1 MLMNV
6 NEFERITSFTV
17 VHICTF
23 LWEKVGAIV
32 AEALGEG
39 ISDSLKRQI
48 YCFFPTFYYKIG
60 LSAPISC

>member
-6 NEFERITSFTV
+6 NEFQRISGRTFF
-17 VHICTF
+17 HICTF

-48 YCFFPTFYYKIG
+48 YSFFHTFYFKMG
-60 LSAPISC
+60 LSTPLSC

>member
-6 NEFERITSFTV
+6 NECERISACTFF
-17 VHICTF
+17 HICTF
-23 LWEKVGAIV
+23 LWGKVGAIV

-48 YCFFPTFYYKIG
+48 
-60 LSAPISC
+60 

>member
-6 NEFERITSFTV
+6 NEYERISGCTFF
-17 VHICTF
+17 HICTF

-48 YCFFPTFYYKIG
+48 YCFFPTFYFKIG
-60 LSAPISC
+60 LSAPISR